1 MDAQDEYEHETRVYW
16 DALVDSMSVGGR
28 SVVERSLARLSRH
41 ELEQLIL
48 TRLMDAAIDEV
59 NNATPTT
66 PE

>member
-28 SVVERSLARLSRH
+28 SVVERSLARLSRR

-59 NNATPTT
+59 NNATPKT